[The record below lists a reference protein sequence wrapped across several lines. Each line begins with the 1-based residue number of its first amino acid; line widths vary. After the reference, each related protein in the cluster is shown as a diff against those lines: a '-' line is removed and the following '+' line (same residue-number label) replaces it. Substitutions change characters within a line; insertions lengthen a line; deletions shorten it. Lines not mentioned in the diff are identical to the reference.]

1 MPNTKQFSSS
11 DVMKSSFE
19 KLIEVFNGEEF
30 KKFESTEQAIK
41 PFDDYRK
48 CLVKNNIVTEK
59 DKNYSINPD
68 FHSIIANLTDT
79 QLQEIEQVTQSLAVA
94 IQPGERADVKGDD
107 FPFLKGVSLSFSEI
121 LKNSTSV
128 SSSDETISG
137 KHCTFGGGAL
147 AIFSRLNL
155 IKDVDA
161 VFIAGTRPYGSPDSS
176 FFTDSDTKNFAQ
188 KYFADRITAL
198 SKINQEVMDDVA
210 MIEVLKA
217 KLLDD
222 ATKKVNGDVDT
233 DKQIMEKAFG
243 KVDALNFCA
252 REDLLNKYNEIS
264 EEDRSE
270 IIKTQK
276 ELLEKQ
282 QKNIEEGKIAENDLY
297 KPWNELGQKLHAEK
311 PDKEA
316 IKTQI
321 TNLLSQQK
329 SRLTEGDIK
338 ILSNYNNDTQNLE
351 ELKTLVSRQKHETM
365 IEQYKKDS
373 ESAFTVSILKKQLGY
388 QFVDY
393 REENGVIIANFHN
406 SGRCITFATKAEL
419 TKDKQG
425 DLMRGTTDSNIK
437 VCRILSD
444 LGYHPIACVNKFD
457 QLRQAIQGGCESFS
471 SDPLTQNA
479 QNPLDAKETAINM
492 KEIATALS
500 YYCKNLQ
507 KSVQKEGQQPSAACS
522 IFSIFS
528 NFNFF
533 SCCGARR

>member
-1 MPNTKQFSSS
+1 
-11 DVMKSSFE
+11 
-19 KLIEVFNGEEF
+19 
-30 KKFESTEQAIK
+30 
-41 PFDDYRK
+41 
-48 CLVKNNIVTEK
+48 
-59 DKNYSINPD
+59 
-68 FHSIIANLTDT
+68 
-79 QLQEIEQVTQSLAVA
+79 
-94 IQPGERADVKGDD
+94 
-107 FPFLKGVSLSFSEI
+107 
-121 LKNSTSV
+121 
-128 SSSDETISG
+128 
-137 KHCTFGGGAL
+137 
-147 AIFSRLNL
+147 
-155 IKDVDA
+155 
-161 VFIAGTRPYGSPDSS
+161 
-176 FFTDSDTKNFAQ
+176 
-188 KYFADRITAL
+188 
-198 SKINQEVMDDVA
+198 MDDVA
-210 MIEVLKA
+210 IKEVLKA
-217 KLLDD
+217 KILDD
-222 ATKKVNGDVDT
+222 ANKKVNGDVDT
-233 DKQIMEKAFG
+233 DKQIMEEAFG

-264 EEDRSE
+264 EEDRSG

-297 KPWNELGQKLHAEK
+297 KQWNELGQKLHAEK
-311 PDKEA
+311 LDKEA

-329 SRLTEGDIK
+329 SILTEGDIE
-338 ILSNYNNDTQNLE
+338 IVSNYNNDTQNLE

-373 ESAFTVSILKKQLGY
+373 ESAFTVSILEKQLGY
-388 QFVDY
+388 TFVDY

-444 LGYHPIACVNKFD
+444 LGYHPIPCVNKFD

-500 YYCKNLQ
+500 FYCKNLQ
-507 KSVQKEGQQPSAACS
+507 KSAQESVQQPSFFCS
-522 IFSIFS
+522 IFAAFIP
-528 NFNFF
+528 F
-533 SCCGARR
+533 SCFGARR